1 MDARQPVKLAKMP
14 DSKCNPECETSVG
27 EGLRESA
34 QETAPTFFGLGFG
47 IFSLSHGSSN
57 DPLQDDALFELNELK
72 LWRKHAQSE
81 RPEVRRSH
89 SPKIGSPLGYQQS
102 QSP

>member
-1 MDARQPVKLAKMP
+1 MDPRQPVKLAKMP
-14 DSKCNPECETSVG
+14 DSGCNPECETSAG

-47 IFSLSHGSSN
+47 IFSLSHGSGN
-57 DPLQDDALFELNELK
+57 VPLHDDAMLELNELK
-72 LWRKHAQSE
+72 LWRKQAQSE
-81 RPEVRRSH
+81 RPEVRRSR
-89 SPKIGSPLGYQQS
+89 SPKIDSPLGYQQC